1 MNTQTVISPVNTEA
15 RKELGVK
22 AGDTVKVTQKIKEKG
37 KTRLQVFE
45 GIVLRVKHGA
55 EAGATFTVRKVA
67 SGVGV
72 EKTFPLYSPMID
84 KIEIVKRTKMRRA
97 KLYYIRKKAT
107 KEIRRAMRKAFAM
120 GTATESDTAEK
131 EREAKNAEEAEV
143 TKEAEEEKVQTEA
156 TETATQEAA
165 DVAKESAEESAQ
177 TEEDT
182 AQSDSSSTDSD
193 DASEEPESP
202 TENTEEKKEEK

>member
-1 MNTQTVISPVNTEA
+1 MTTQVISPVNTEA
-15 RKELGVK
+15 RKALGIK
-22 AGDTVKVTQKIKEKG
+22 SGDTVKVTQKIKEKG

-55 EAGATFTVRKVA
+55 EAGATFTVRKIA

-84 KIEIVKRTKMRRA
+84 KIEIVKRTKTRRA

-131 EREAKNAEEAEV
+131 EKAAAEA
-143 TKEAEEEKVQTEA
+143 KEAEAKAVEDAEKAQEETKENKEVETQETKEEKKETE
-156 TETATQEAA
+156 
-165 DVAKESAEESAQ
+165 K
-177 TEEDT
+177 TEEPASPDT
-182 AQSDSSSTDSD
+182 KTN
-193 DASEEPESP
+193 E
-202 TENTEEKKEEK
+202 EEKKEEK